1 MELFSLHLRNACR
14 RQERSALVPWTSRD
28 QRYQRH
34 ITEWVTNPQIRTM
47 WHRILTVSEIPEY
60 RHNHQF
66 RRRTLDGSDPTPT
79 RVNQD
84 LTPGA
89 CRTATAHC
97 GPAYGAS
104 SEAAR
109 SADSARTGHRAQNT
123 LVWLIRPAT
132 TQRFLPGFGVSPRG
146 AHRAHPDLSVP
157 TAPSAHLSCG
167 AIGGPVHSKSVPRC
181 DRAA

>member
-1 MELFSLHLRNACR
+1 MR
-14 RQERSALVPWTSRD
+14 
-28 QRYQRH
+28 
-34 ITEWVTNPQIRTM
+34 VTNRPNATMSDRIRTFC
-47 WHRILTVSEIPEY
+47 EISEY
-60 RHNHQF
+60 RHYRHT
-66 RRRTLDGSDPTPT
+66 RRTKLEGSNPTST
-79 RVNQD
+79 RVRRD

-89 CRTATAHC
+89 CQPDAAHR
-97 GPAYGAS
+97 GPAYGATL
-104 SEAAR
+104 EAAR

-167 AIGGPVHSKSVPRC
+167 AIGGPVHSKSVPGSQY
-181 DRAA
+181 D